1 MSENH
6 NYIGKPII
14 CIAAPSNLGLKKMDY
29 ADAMGPGVRKMP
41 AVFKSLNFADR
52 IHAADFIEVPPPEY
66 QNELDESVGVR
77 NYKSIIEYSEA
88 LSETIRKAID
98 DNYFPIVIGG
108 DCSILLASAL
118 ALKQKGTYGLAYI
131 DGHTDFGI
139 ANVSSVT
146 GGAAGMDLAIVT
158 GRGPGILTNMGGIG
172 PYFEDANIAQFGN
185 RDDDDDYNRV
195 FFASRIFKAD
205 LRQLRTFGIRLM
217 VTHFLESL
225 NERKI
230 DGIWI
235 HLDVDVL
242 HNDVMPAV
250 DSPQP
255 DGLSY
260 SELKELLHALLKSNK
275 IIGMQ
280 ITIYDP
286 DLDPDLVVG
295 TRLVDELVEVINVQ
309 N

>member
-1 MSENH
+1 MSEYNS
-6 NYIGKPII
+6 IGKPII

-41 AVFKSLNFADR
+41 SVFKALNFPDR
-52 IHAADFIEVPPPEY
+52 IHAADFIEVIPPEY
-66 QNELDESVGVR
+66 QNELDEMVGIR
-77 NYKSIIEYSEA
+77 NYKNIIEYSKT
-88 LSETIRKAID
+88 LSETIGKVID
-98 DNYFPIVIGG
+98 ENCFPIVIGG
-108 DCSILLASAL
+108 DCSILLASAI
-118 ALKQKGTYGLAYI
+118 ALKEKGTYGLAYI

-146 GGAAGMDLAIVT
+146 GGAAGMDLAIAT
-158 GRGPGILTNMGGIG
+158 GRGPGILTNIKGIG
-172 PYFEDANIAQFGN
+172 PYFEDSNIGQFGN
-185 RDDDDDYNRV
+185 RDEDDDYNRV

-205 LRQLRTFGIRLM
+205 LQQLRTFGVRLL

-255 DGLSY
+255 DGLFY
-260 SELKELLHALLKSNK
+260 SELKELLHTFLKSKK
-275 IIGMQ
+275 IVGMQ

-295 TRLVDELVEVINVQ
+295 TRLVEELVDIING
-309 N
+309 

>member
-1 MSENH
+1 MSEHFN
-6 NYIGKPII
+6 NIGKPII

-41 AVFKSLNFADR
+41 SVFKAMNFPER
-52 IHAADFIEVPPPEY
+52 INSIDWIEVTPSPYE
-66 QNELDESVGVR
+66 NELDETVGVR
-77 NYKSIIEYSEA
+77 NYKSIIKYSNI

-98 DNYFPIVIGG
+98 ENRFPIVIGG
-108 DCSILLASAL
+108 DCSILLASAI
-118 ALKQKGTYGLAYI
+118 ALKKKGTYGLAYI

-158 GRGPGILTNMGGIG
+158 GRGPAMLTNIENLG
-172 PYFEDANIAQFGN
+172 PYFEDSNIAQFGN

-205 LRQLRTFGIRLM
+205 LQQLRTFGIKLM

-225 NERKI
+225 NEKKI

-242 HNDVMPAV
+242 HNDLMPAV

-255 DGLSY
+255 DGLYY
-260 SELKELLHALLKSNK
+260 SELKDLLHVFLESKK
-275 IIGMQ
+275 VVGMQ

-286 DLDPDLVVG
+286 DLDPDLAVG
-295 TRLVDELVEVINVQ
+295 TRLVDELVNIISG
-309 N
+309 

>member
-1 MSENH
+1 MMENL
-6 NYIGKPII
+6 NTIAKPII
-14 CIAAPSNLGLKKMDY
+14 CIGAPSNLGLKKMDY

-41 AVFKSLNFADR
+41 SVFKAMNFPKR
-52 IHAADFIEVPPPEY
+52 IQAIDFIEVTPPEY
-66 QNELDESVGVR
+66 QNELDETVGVR
-77 NYKSIIEYSEA
+77 NYGSIIDYSKT
-88 LSETIRKAID
+88 LSETIGKAID

-108 DCSILLASAL
+108 DCSILLASAM
-118 ALKQKGTYGLAYI
+118 ALKKKGTYGLAYI

-158 GRGPGILTNMGGIG
+158 GRGPSILTNMDGIG
-172 PYFEDANIAQFGN
+172 PYFEDANIGQFGN
-185 RDDDDDYNRV
+185 RDEDDDYNRV

-205 LRQLRTFGIRLM
+205 LRQLRTFGIGLM

-242 HNDVMPAV
+242 HNEVMPAV

-255 DGLSY
+255 DGLFY
-260 SELKELLHALLKSNK
+260 PELKELMHALLKSKK

-280 ITIYDP
+280 ITIYDA
-286 DLDPDLVVG
+286 DLDPDFVFG
-295 TRLVDELVEVINVQ
+295 KRLVDELVDIINS
-309 N
+309 